1 MYSLAYDRRIERDLR
16 RIPAQQRRLI
26 LRRIEQLVADPRGRQ
41 VEKLSGMEGYRLRI
55 GDYRVLLTIDERGK
69 RVIIYRIVHRRK
81 AYR

>member
-26 LRRIEQLVADPRGRQ
+26 LQRIEQLAAHPRGRQ
-41 VEKLSGMEGYRLRI
+41 VEKLTGIAGYRLRV
-55 GDYRVLLTIDERGK
+55 GNYRILFTIDDRSK
-69 RVIIYRIVHRRK
+69 RLIIYRIVHRRE